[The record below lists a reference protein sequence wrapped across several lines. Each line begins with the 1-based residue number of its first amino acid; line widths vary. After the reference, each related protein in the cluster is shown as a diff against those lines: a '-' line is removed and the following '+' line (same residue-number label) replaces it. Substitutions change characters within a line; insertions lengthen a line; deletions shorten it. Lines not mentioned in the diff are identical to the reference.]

1 MKRRY
6 SNNSSDEAAIDMTPM
21 LDIVFIMLIFFIVT
35 TSFVKEAGLEVNRP
49 TASSAQTVKKGNIMV
64 AIGAAGDVWVDKRR
78 IEVDA
83 VRANIER
90 LRAESPDGAVVIQ
103 ADTEANAGVVVK
115 VMDQIKMAGV
125 ESISIAA
132 TNKD

>member
-78 IEVDA
+78 IETDA

>member
-6 SNNSSDEAAIDMTPM
+6 SSDSGDETAIDMTPM